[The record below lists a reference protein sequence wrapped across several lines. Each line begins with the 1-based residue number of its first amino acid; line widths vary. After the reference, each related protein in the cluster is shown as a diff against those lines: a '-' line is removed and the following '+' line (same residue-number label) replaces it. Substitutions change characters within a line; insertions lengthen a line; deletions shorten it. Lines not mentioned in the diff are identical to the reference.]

1 MELAD
6 LASDNTKI
14 DDTMP
19 IKVAPIK
26 VTPIKVEPIKV
37 EPIKV
42 AQDNKKRWLRK
53 VAEEKFEKF
62 LRILFFWENDDKR
75 LGKII
80 RVVHHFIVYTGIIF
94 YFIIHMFTSS
104 YFIFLLYYIFWG
116 LIWLQYTIL
125 GGCISSDIE
134 CRLIGDNSEGII
146 LPILDIFHIT
156 VTPESGDGVI
166 LLSSTLT
173 MCLLSYELISRTISG
188 IQSFFI
194 FK

>member
-6 LASDNTKI
+6 AKSDNAKI
-14 DDTMP
+14 DDMKP
-19 IKVAPIK
+19 VKEALVKEAPIK
-26 VTPIKVEPIKV
+26 EAPI
-37 EPIKV
+37 
-42 AQDNKKRWLRK
+42 NKKRWLRR

-62 LRILFFWENDDKR
+62 LRILFFWEKDDKR

-80 RVVHHFIVYTGIIF
+80 RIVHHFIVYSGIIF
-94 YFIIHMFTSS
+94 YFIIHIFTSS
-104 YFIFLLYYIFWG
+104 YFIFVLYYLFWG
-116 LIWLQYTIL
+116 LIWLQHTIL

-134 CRLIGDNSEGII
+134 SRLIGDNSEGII

-173 MCLLSYELISRTISG
+173 MCLLSYELIFRTING
-188 IQSFFI
+188 IKSFFI

>member
-6 LASDNTKI
+6 VKSDNAKI
-14 DDTMP
+14 DDMKP
-19 IKVAPIK
+19 VK
-26 VTPIKVEPIKV
+26 E
-37 EPIKV
+37 
-42 AQDNKKRWLRK
+42 AQDTKKRWIRK

-62 LRILFFWENDDKR
+62 LRILFFWEKDDKR

-80 RVVHHFIVYTGIIF
+80 RIVHHFIVYTGIIF
-94 YFIIHMFTSS
+94 YFIIHIFTSS
-104 YFIFLLYYIFWG
+104 YFIFVLYYLFWG
-116 LIWLQYTIL
+116 SIWLQHTIL

-134 CRLIGDNSEGII
+134 SRLIGDNSEGII

-173 MCLLSYELISRTISG
+173 MCLLSYELIFRTING
-188 IQSFFI
+188 IKSFFI